1 MNGALIPNTPIAV
14 DFWRLRHCPHSRV
27 FFLSHMHA
35 DHTAGLT
42 SSWNAYTIYCSELTR
57 RLVIAKL
64 GVKSDL
70 VVGLPLDESVI
81 INLDEAGK
89 ETMTVTLVDANHC
102 PGSVMFIFEGYFGKI
117 FYTGDFRY
125 CERLTT
131 HSAIQGKIFDVLYLD
146 NTYCD
151 PKCVFPSRTQATVN
165 ILEII
170 RSHPDCKVV
179 IGLHN
184 LGKEM
189 LLHTIAVVCQT
200 WIGVDPT
207 RKETLKL
214 LEMPDVFTCEV
225 DKVRI
230 RVVKSLE
237 VTKKNVQFWNSEDP
251 TIAILPTC
259 LYIGSTNPYA
269 NVENVFVVPY
279 SDHSSF
285 EELRKFVQNVK
296 ARKIIP
302 IVHKH
307 RLSPGETINSR
318 VNMNVFQDLTDSS
331 PSSQYIVPPS
341 VQCFMTGAVQQRT
354 NKRVKAAGKLCSRKS
369 VKIKKPRGVVFP
381 PSQEA
386 TEMEEDKCD
395 AEIKELDE
403 KFTAVRG
410 AGITKH
416 SKKQD
421 NTDDDRN
428 LGFISCRC
436 LFGCSH
442 CHSDGELK
450 VDKDSGEKDHY
461 VAQGI
466 SGDEINAVA
475 SLSIKCCTGDNESQ
489 GNSNLDIDSGER
501 DHKAHQIIKVDSS
514 SIEPVLVD
522 SKSAGKLDV
531 NNISGDNDF
540 QDESVVKEITGDE
553 KDSVAFSSI
562 KPGLADCE
570 PGETIKV
577 PYCEDDEPGGAQ
589 RSIGDKKDVVASSIR
604 TKDVSDEYKNS
615 PNRNLPI
622 RGHGEDEASAG
633 ASPHI
638 ITKDVSS
645 NNVIDPA
652 KNLSVKRKYREFN
665 GHNDENNVN
674 SVVEH
679 SSGIKKFNIYTGC
692 SCDFARKVLE
702 DMVKNSALRDK

>member
-42 SSWNAYTIYCSELTR
+42 SSWNTYTIYCSELTR
-57 RLVIAKL
+57 RLAIAKL
-64 GVKSDL
+64 GVNSDL

-81 INLDEAGK
+81 VNLDEAGK

-117 FYTGDFRY
+117 LYTGDFRY

-131 HSAIQGKIFDVLYLD
+131 HSAIQGKQFDVLYLD

-170 RSHPDCKVV
+170 RSHPECKVV

-189 LLHTIAVVCQT
+189 LLHTIAVVFQT

-237 VTKKNVQFWNSEDP
+237 ITKKNVQFWNSEEP

-296 ARKIIP
+296 PKKIIP

-318 VNMNVFQDLTDSS
+318 VNMNVFQDLTDPS
-331 PSSQYIVPPS
+331 PSSQYAVPPS

-354 NKRVKAAGKLCSRKS
+354 NKRVKATGKLFSRKA

-386 TEMEEDKCD
+386 TEIEEDKCD
-395 AEIKELDE
+395 AEIKELDG
-403 KFTAVRG
+403 KLTAVRG
-410 AGITKH
+410 ADIKKH
-416 SKKQD
+416 SKKLEILD
-421 NTDDDRN
+421 DGRNT
-428 LGFISCRC
+428 GFIRCRC

-442 CHSDGELK
+442 SHSGGVFK
-450 VDKDSGEKDHY
+450 VDKGSGEKDLN
-461 VAQGI
+461 VALGT
-466 SGDEINAVA
+466 SGYETNAVA
-475 SLSIKCCTGDNESQ
+475 SLSIKRGSADNESQ
-489 GNSNLDIDSGER
+489 ENSNLDIDLGER
-501 DHKAHQIIKVDSS
+501 DHKAHQIIKIDSA
-514 SIEPVLVD
+514 SIEPGLVD
-522 SKSAGKLDV
+522 SESGGKLNV
-531 NNISGDNDF
+531 NNNSGDNDF
-540 QDESVVKEITGDE
+540 QDERVVQEITGDE
-553 KDSVAFSSI
+553 RDSAAFSSI
-562 KPGLADCE
+562 KTGSE
-570 PGETIKV
+570 PGEMVKV
-577 PYCEDDEPGGAQ
+577 SNCEDDKEPDGRQ
-589 RSIGDKKDVVASSIR
+589 RRIGDKKDAVASSIR

-622 RGHGEDEASAG
+622 REYRGDEASAV
-633 ASPHI
+633 ASSPVK
-638 ITKDVSS
+638 TKDVCS
-645 NNVIDPA
+645 NNVIVPA
-652 KNLSVKRKYREFN
+652 QSLSVKRKYKEFN
-665 GHNDENNVN
+665 DHGDENSVN
-674 SVVEH
+674 SVDEH
-679 SSGIKKFNIYTGC
+679 SSRKKKFNIYTGC

-702 DMVKNSALRDK
+702 DMVRNSTLRDK